1 MRKFD
6 GKAFITLLIFS
17 VLTFIGHAQEGD
29 GRIFSDSTLKM
40 SAIKAN
46 TLRSDFGPAVVGD
59 SLYFTSYSDKVLG
72 HPDDKL
78 RKKAFYDLYWAK
90 IDKEGNTT
98 SNRAPLVEFLTR
110 YHDGPVA
117 YCQKTGE
124 LFVTQSDNI
133 EAAVLKKMFT
143 RDTIRLR
150 IVVVKRVNG
159 KWTSFT
165 NFPYNNKAYSVGH
178 PAISVTGDT
187 LIFSSDRHGGFGE
200 TDLYCSI
207 RKNGKWGNPFNMG
220 SQINTSGKE
229 EFPFIYQGKNGNS
242 HLIFA
247 STGRFGLG
255 GLDIYYTKFPFKDE
269 RIEHFD
275 APINSKYDD
284 FDMEIRPDVD
294 NGFMTSN
301 RPGRGS
307 DDIYQFSFKR
317 LAKSAVP
324 VSVPYSPVRELYV
337 YNSKTGQPIPG
348 TVIVSCD
355 STTYSTDEEG
365 KVDSLSS
372 YKNSCEVLATRYGYE
387 DRKKKLITKVLKQG
401 EINRDTIWMDPIMGK
416 IILYSVYYDF
426 NRWNILPEAARE
438 LDKLVEFLKENPD
451 FKVQLSSHTDSRGNA
466 AYNLW
471 LSQKRAMS
479 AVSYIT
485 SHGIRAGRITGR
497 GYGETQLLNR
507 CEDGALCTP
516 QEHRQ
521 NRRTEIYIPEY
532 GKSLEVP
539 QTEGQYS
546 GKSGEASYS
555 SSYGS
560 STYAA
565 SERAASRSGS
575 SRDYYVV
582 LNSFLSKSNAEK
594 FLMAV
599 TRSGIPAQIVS
610 ENEYYRIGIKKNS
623 FGAAMDARDK
633 LRGVFADCWIL

>member
-1 MRKFD
+1 MKKVKT
-6 GKAFITLLIFS
+6 KAFITLLTFS
-17 VLTFIGHAQEGD
+17 LLAFCGHAQEGD
-29 GRIFSDSTLKM
+29 GRIFNDSTLKM
-40 SAIKAN
+40 GAIKAN

-72 HPDDKL
+72 HPDAKL

-90 IDKEGNTT
+90 IDKAGNTI
-98 SNRAPLVEFLTR
+98 SNRTPVVEFLTR

-133 EAAVLKKMFT
+133 EAAVIKKMFS

-150 IVVVKRVNG
+150 IVIAKRVNG

-220 SQINTSGKE
+220 SKINTSGKE
-229 EFPFIYQGKNGNS
+229 EFPFIYQPKRGNS

-255 GLDIYYTKFPFKDE
+255 ALDIYYTKFPYKEDK
-269 RIEHFD
+269 IEHFD
-275 APINSKYDD
+275 APINSPYDD
-284 FDMEIRPDVD
+284 FDMEIRTDVD
-294 NGFMTSN
+294 NGYMTSN

-307 DDIYQFSFKR
+307 DDIYRFSFKP
-317 LAKSAVP
+317 LKKPIVVVP
-324 VSVPYSPVRELYV
+324 FSPVKELYV
-337 YNSKTGQPIPG
+337 YNSKTRQPIQG
-348 TVIVSCD
+348 TVVVSCD

-365 KVDSLSS
+365 KVDSLNIGKS
-372 YKNSCEVLATRYGYE
+372 NCEVLATRYGYT
-387 DRKKKLITKVLKQG
+387 DSKKLLVERILKPG
-401 EINRDTIWMDPIMGK
+401 EIGRDTIWMDPLMGK

-438 LDKLVEFLKENPD
+438 LDKLVVFLKENPD

-532 GKSLEVP
+532 GRSLEVP
-539 QTEGQYS
+539 QTEGQYAGGYEGRQTNSRYSNSSQS
-546 GKSGEASYS
+546 GQ
-555 SSYGS
+555 GS
-560 STYAA
+560 AG
-565 SERAASRSGS
+565 SRNS

-582 LNSFLSKSNAEK
+582 LNSFLSRVNAEK
-594 FLMAV
+594 FLQTV
-599 TRSGIPAQIVS
+599 KREGIQAQIVA
-610 ENEYYRIGIKKNS
+610 ENQYYRIGVRQDS
-623 FGAAMDARDK
+623 FESAMEARDR
-633 LRGVFADCWIL
+633 LRGEYTDCWIL